1 MFVMNNKTRVLVDKQ
16 VSYNFKKKKKGKKV
30 DYFKRKIE
38 MF

>member
-1 MFVMNNKTRVLVDKQ
+1 MNNKTRVLVDKQ
-16 VSYNFKKKKKGKKV
+16 VSYNFQKKKGKKV